1 MRYLVNHW
9 RGVLPLSISLWVNL
23 FALLI
28 VLALIESAILLHFS
42 HDAELMVK
50 ATFISL
56 MVTRLI
62 IFPWQLIGLIRCSD
76 RHFLQNRNSYVT
88 RMVYV
93 VIMLSVLY
101 TLLYI
106 IGTLQTVFIFKK
118 DMDNY
123 AKLVKQHG
131 FQISL
136 QHNGRQLK
144 IDGAL
149 DIGLT
154 LKVAKM
160 LEQNPDIESVLLESP
175 GGQIYQGRGLAMLIT
190 QYKLDTYVDTECSS
204 SCVTA
209 FIAGQQRFIS
219 DKAKLGFHQYRFDTT
234 QTKQII
240 PLYESLL
247 TEQQRDLDVFKRQGV
262 SEEFLKIMF
271 QKQAD
276 SIWFPPHQ
284 QLLEAGVIHY
294 LTITNDG

>member
-42 HDAELMVK
+42 YDAELMVK

-56 MVTRLI
+56 LITRLI
-62 IFPWQLIGLIRCSD
+62 IFPWQLIGLIRSSD
-76 RHFLQNRNSYVT
+76 RHFLQHRNGYVT

-93 VIMLSVLY
+93 MIMLSVLY

-118 DMDNY
+118 DMDAY
-123 AKLVKQHG
+123 TRLIDQHG
-131 FQISL
+131 FKLSL
-136 QHNGRQLK
+136 EQNGRQLK
-144 IDGAL
+144 IEGAL
-149 DIGLT
+149 DIGIT
-154 LKVAKM
+154 RKVAE
-160 LEQNPDIESVLLESP
+160 LLAINPDIKSVTLDSP
-175 GGQIYQGRGLAMLIT
+175 GGQIYQGRGIAKLIS
-190 QYKLDTYVDTECSS
+190 QYQLDTHVEAECSS

-209 FIAGQQRFIS
+209 FVAGQQRS
-219 DKAKLGFHQYRFDTT
+219 LSNKGKLGFHQYRFDTS

-247 TEQQRDLDVFKRQGV
+247 TEQQRDLDLFKQQGV
-262 SEEFLKIMF
+262 SEEFLQIMF
-271 QKQAD
+271 QQAAD
-276 SIWFPPHQ
+276 SIWFPPLQ
-284 QLLEAGVIHY
+284 QLLEAGVIHH
-294 LTITNDG
+294 LTTTNDG